1 MFERLGE
8 IVRAQI
14 ERVISEELRLI
25 EAMFDA
31 EPGLNAVRDG
41 DLVVIEGRRLKR
53 RMIEEAQLRGGWR

>member
-53 RMIEEAQLRGGWR
+53 RMIEEARLRGGWR

>member
-41 DLVVIEGRRLKR
+41 DLVVVEGRGLGR
-53 RMIEEAQLRGGWR
+53 RRIEDVRFRGGWR